1 MKKLLALSLL
11 AFLSAGVYADTE
23 QQGLT
28 IGNFKDYERITYPV
42 PLIRGTYTCPRKHYN
57 KLEEAPEVFVKNET
71 TGRTI
76 KGTGLSRR
84 YKVWPELVY
93 GTNTL
98 TVTVKTKE
106 RTESNQIRLIYEKP
120 NTDYL
125 CYVYYMVDKNG
136 DHIYISNLDKEND
149 PQYRDNE
156 LWKKKFTT
164 GLKLM
169 QSFTGDSMYRLG
181 YPRRCFAFNCD
192 EKGEIIINVITSQY
206 TKAEVCAWKRKDGS
220 FDEGKLYENFCEV
233 LGEDRK
239 GGEFRRVF
247 GIPNMA
253 SFVDGKVSGNT
264 ALGGPLLGQFGA
276 TGLYAWPASLDEV
289 VQCFTNN
296 TPITTTLNDSCWRDV
311 QYGQCATTLGAY
323 MHEGG
328 HGFGLPHIEGDK
340 YNSVMAR
347 SYDIMN
353 RCFTSWE
360 TPTKR
365 TPEVTFFEERD
376 EPVWSRIES
385 HILSS
390 VPFFNEYKGSVPRTP
405 PTYKLDDDGDTIRV
419 HDDDG
424 LVLVSYWG
432 LKYKVLDTPNCH
444 MYPLDGSVKDA
455 TLSLKQMRAAM
466 QTEEKF
472 EMKFWD
478 KYGNQASP
486 VITKEG
492 KPSHFWD

>member
-1 MKKLLALSLL
+1 MKKLLALSLW
-11 AFLSAGVYADTE
+11 AFLSASVYAETD

-42 PLIRGTYTCPRKHYN
+42 PLIRGTYTCSRKDYKN
-57 KLEEAPEVFVKNET
+57 FNDVPEVFVKNET

-106 RTESNQIRLIYEKP
+106 RTESNQIRLVYERP

-149 PQYRDNE
+149 PQYKDSE
-156 LWKKKFTT
+156 LWRKKFTT

-192 EKGEIIINVITSQY
+192 ESGEIIINVITSQY
-206 TKAEVCAWKRKDGS
+206 TKAEVCAWKRADGS
-220 FDEGKLYENFCEV
+220 FDEGKLYQNFCEI

-247 GIPNMA
+247 GIPNTA

-276 TGLYAWPASLDEV
+276 TGLYSWLESFFLD
-289 VQCFTNN
+289 
-296 TPITTTLNDSCWRDV
+296 
-311 QYGQCATTLGAY
+311 
-323 MHEGG
+323 
-328 HGFGLPHIEGDK
+328 
-340 YNSVMAR
+340 
-347 SYDIMN
+347 
-353 RCFTSWE
+353 
-360 TPTKR
+360 
-365 TPEVTFFEERD
+365 
-376 EPVWSRIES
+376 
-385 HILSS
+385 
-390 VPFFNEYKGSVPRTP
+390 
-405 PTYKLDDDGDTIRV
+405 IR
-419 HDDDG
+419 
-424 LVLVSYWG
+424 
-432 LKYKVLDTPNCH
+432 
-444 MYPLDGSVKDA
+444 
-455 TLSLKQMRAAM
+455 
-466 QTEEKF
+466 
-472 EMKFWD
+472 
-478 KYGNQASP
+478 
-486 VITKEG
+486 
-492 KPSHFWD
+492 